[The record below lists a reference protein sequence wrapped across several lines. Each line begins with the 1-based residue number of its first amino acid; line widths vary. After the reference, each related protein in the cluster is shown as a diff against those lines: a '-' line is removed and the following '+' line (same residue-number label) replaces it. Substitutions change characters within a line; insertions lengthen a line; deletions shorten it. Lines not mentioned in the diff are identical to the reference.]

1 MYAAIGTRPDIAY
14 AVHTLAKF
22 TRSPQPKHWT
32 AIKRVLRYLKGTRT
46 HTLSYGGSDQEWMPD
61 ITMYC
66 DADWESS
73 YDRKS
78 ISGYVFLLAGGAIS
92 WSPKKQAIVALS
104 TAEAEYVAATRCQT
118 NFMAVIVIQGTRY
131 SATRDIN
138 LILG

>member
-46 HTLSYGGSDQEWMPD
+46 HTLSYGGSDQEWKPD

-78 ISGYVFLLAGGAIS
+78 ISG
-92 WSPKKQAIVALS
+92 
-104 TAEAEYVAATRCQT
+104 
-118 NFMAVIVIQGTRY
+118 
-131 SATRDIN
+131 
-138 LILG
+138 